1 MQATPELNV
10 LAKFMV
16 DNEVSSIRLYRTGK
30 LKIRQNANE
39 LPNGIGRITACING
53 HVTNRQT
60 VVKDDE
66 ETIVR
71 IVKRGPKSYNN
82 LSEEQL
88 CQLISE
94 IAREHK
100 FSDRILT
107 KDQLDRN
114 PYFVQAKAVLRCF
127 KTVDPPPSMEQMR
140 FFYGKTQY
148 YDIRDV
154 YRRVRRQCVR
164 DNLKQIIAEVEAK
177 ITATV

>member
-1 MQATPELNV
+1 MDVIPELNI
-10 LAKFMV
+10 LAKFMT
-16 DNEVSSIRLYRTGK
+16 DNDVSSIRLYKTGK

-39 LPNGIGRITACING
+39 LPSGIGRITACING
-53 HVTNRQT
+53 HITNRQT

-100 FSDRILT
+100 FADRILT
-107 KDQLDRN
+107 KDQIDRN
-114 PYFVQAKAVLRCF
+114 PYFVQAKLILKCF
-127 KTVDPPPSMEQMR
+127 KTVEPPPTLDKHR
-140 FFYGKTQY
+140 FFYGKTSY
-148 YDIRDV
+148 FDIREV
-154 YRRVRRQCVR
+154 YRLVRRQCVR
-164 DNLKQIIAEVEAK
+164 DNLKKIIADCDRLMEK
-177 ITATV
+177 SK